1 MAAFSKPNG
10 GVMGLVLTVLL
21 VIQTV
26 TASHSHMRMHLIHR
40 SPEAALQA
48 RADVISK
55 GADDGT
61 AYPRLEIRELQKNE
75 DQFNLYLLALESFMA
90 KPKTDPQSY
99 YQISGIHGRPFIPWN
114 EPGPLKNVAGYCPHG
129 AVLFGTWHRPFLAL
143 YEQALYANA
152 KEVVASFPSG
162 QRQKWEDA
170 LKGLRMPYF
179 DWAMEPTTSGENI
192 PKVIRDANISV
203 TKPSGKVTIKN
214 PLYSYSFGSSLPSE
228 MGWGPA
234 NGFPETLRSPS
245 GTTSNN
251 DAVNSAFGQARVGWR
266 QRIFALFA
274 TRGDWGRVSSSQYGL
289 ATSRQNTDS
298 YEAVHDE
305 IHSTIGG
312 TNGHMSYLD
321 VAAFDPLFW
330 LHHTNIDRFL
340 TMHQIIAPQNFVASG
355 VQSSNTAQWNAGEMK
370 DGNTP
375 LKPFMKDAS
384 GSYYTSSDVRETRT
398 LGYFYKETESKD
410 VNSVIS
416 AINKLYGLGERGLA
430 LDPVSSS
437 SSAAASSSSASRGAS
452 SSSRVATSSSA
463 PSSSDK
469 VSSSAA
475 SGAAGGSSSRGGA
488 ASSSAASSSGKASSS
503 SAPGASGSSSR
514 GGASAT
520 GASSQGSGASATKSS
535 GGDSSKPTGKPG
547 SGNGDVNV
555 NGKPFPG
562 RPFKDGDYDTVLSV
576 VGDKWGLPGSCKIFC
591 FLGNKPVTANNST
604 SNHTLPGT
612 STPGNS
618 TKPATPAP
626 VANST
631 GTDYYNH
638 PDYVGSH
645 TFLGGS
651 VAKTTNA
658 SSPVLVEGS
667 IPLTACLQGKIQSG
681 ELKSLHP
688 DDVEPY
694 LAKNLHYKVIGPNGN
709 EIQPEKLPNFHAKVK
724 SCPVTPAPEGQLP
737 TYHEYIDL
745 PRVNIPAS
753 NPWTPPPQP
762 PTLPSSGSP
771 GKPGS
776 SSPIGSMP
784 MPWDEPGYCVSK
796 QTIKYVDSN
805 GKFLYEETY

>member
-1 MAAFSKPNG
+1 
-10 GVMGLVLTVLL
+10 
-21 VIQTV
+21 
-26 TASHSHMRMHLIHR
+26 
-40 SPEAALQA
+40 
-48 RADVISK
+48 
-55 GADDGT
+55 T

-114 EPGPLKNVAGYCPHG
+114 EPGPLKNIAGYCPHRS
-129 AVLFGTWHRPFLAL
+129 VLFGTWHRPFLAL

-170 LKGLRMPYF
+170 LKGLRIPYF
-179 DWAMEPTTSGENI
+179 DWAQEPTTSGENI

-251 DAVNSAFGQARVGWR
+251 DAVNSAFGQARVSWR
-266 QRIFALFA
+266 QRVYALFA
-274 TRGDWGRVSSSQYGL
+274 TKGDWGRVSSSEYGL

-298 YEAVHDE
+298 YEAIHDE
-305 IHSTIGG
+305 IHSTVGG

-340 TMHQIIAPQNFVASG
+340 TMHQLLAPQTWVASG
-355 VQSSNTAQWNAGEMK
+355 VQSTGTAQWNQGEMK

-375 LKPFMKDAS
+375 LKPFMKDTS
-384 GSYYTSSDVRETRT
+384 GAYYTSGEVRETRT
-398 LGYFYKETESKD
+398 LGYFYKETESRD
-410 VNSVIS
+410 VNTVIS
-416 AINKLYGLGERGLA
+416 AINKLYGLGEKGMA
-430 LDPVSSS
+430 LDPTSSS
-437 SSAAASSSSASRGAS
+437 SGH
-452 SSSRVATSSSA
+452 
-463 PSSSDK
+463 
-469 VSSSAA
+469 
-475 SGAAGGSSSRGGA
+475 
-488 ASSSAASSSGKASSS
+488 
-503 SAPGASGSSSR
+503 
-514 GGASAT
+514 
-520 GASSQGSGASATKSS
+520 
-535 GGDSSKPTGKPG
+535 
-547 SGNGDVNV
+547 GNGNANG

-562 RPFKDGDYDTVLSV
+562 RPFKDGDYDTVLSL
-576 VGDKWGLPGSCKIFC
+576 VGDKYGLPGSCKVFC
-591 FLGNKPVTANNST
+591 FLGNKPVTGNNST
-604 SNHTLPGT
+604 SNHTL
-612 STPGNS
+612 PGNS

-626 VANST
+626 VNNST

-651 VAKTTNA
+651 VVKTNA
-658 SSPVLVEGS
+658 SSPALVEGS
-667 IPLTACLQGKIQSG
+667 VPLTACLQGKVESG

-694 LAKNLHYKVIGPNGN
+694 LQKNLHYKVIGPNGN

-737 TYHEYIDL
+737 TFHEYIDL

-771 GKPGS
+771 GKPGT

-805 GKFLYEETY
+805 GKFLY